1 MLLLLLALQAPQ
13 NPLARTVDPVRP
25 EQNLLHYDFHITIP
39 DTGSAFEAA
48 ARVHFRPMAPEGR
61 LTLDLTDSL
70 AVTAVTAGTAGTTGT
85 TGPGGRAVPFTHK
98 GDHLVIDVWGDVGDS
113 IVVEIAYGGRAP
125 DALAIGDNPYGARA
139 AFADD
144 WPNRAHNWLPV
155 EDHPGDKATVAWT
168 IDVPAGWSAVANGRF
183 VDTLRLASGRS
194 RWRYDESR
202 RVPAYTFVIG
212 AGRMAVTPLVTA
224 GGVRQG
230 VWTFPEDSAF
240 AVDGPFRRVDAIVDS
255 LASYIGPFPYEK
267 LAHVESSTRFGGM
280 ENSSAIFYA
289 QRGYGSRR
297 MGKGVVVHETAH
309 QWFGDAV
316 TEADWHHLWLSEGF
330 ATYFAALYYELAGDT
345 ATFRQRMADAKAAY
359 LRSEVVERPVLD
371 FPVTDY
377 MELLNANNY
386 QKGAWILH
394 MLRGIVGDDA
404 FRRGI
409 RDYYATYRDS
419 TALSSDLEAVMQRAS
434 GQDLGWFFAQWLT
447 QPGYP
452 QLHVTVTPATEP
464 EGTAT
469 VTVRQTQPE
478 AWGTYR
484 IPVRVDVV
492 DPAGGPR
499 ATVTVEMTGR
509 TAEARLAIPAGV
521 GGIEVDPAGDVL
533 LTADVTTAKR

>member
-1 MLLLLLALQAPQ
+1 MLMLLLALQAQ
-13 NPLARTVDPVRP
+13 DPLGRTVDSVRP
-25 EQNLLHYDFHITIP
+25 EQNILHYDFHITIP
-39 DTGSAFEAA
+39 DTGTAFHAR
-48 ARVHFRPMAPEGR
+48 ARVHFRPMVPDGK
-61 LTLDLTDSL
+61 LVLDLTDSL
-70 AVTAVTAGTAGTTGT
+70 AVTAVTTGA
-85 TGPGGRAVPFTHK
+85 TGASAGRAVRFTHA
-98 GDHLVIDVWGDVGDS
+98 GDRLIVDRWGAVGDS
-113 IVVEIAYGGRAP
+113 LVVEIAYGGHAP
-125 DALAIGDNPYGARA
+125 DALAISDNPYGARA

-297 MGKGVVVHETAH
+297 MGEGVVVHETAH

-330 ATYFAALYYELAGDT
+330 ATYFAALFYELAGDT

-377 MELLNANNY
+377 MALLNANNY
-386 QKGAWILH
+386 QKGGWILH

-404 FRRGI
+404 FRRGV

-419 TALSSDLEAVMQRAS
+419 TALSSDLQAVMERAS
-434 GQDLGWFFAQWLT
+434 GEDLGWFFTQWLT

-452 QLHVTVTPATEP
+452 RLLVTVTRPTGSQEQ
-464 EGTAT
+464 AT
-469 VTVRQTQPE
+469 VTLRQTQPD
-478 AWGTYR
+478 AWGTFR

-492 DPAGGPR
+492 DTRTGERG
-499 ATVTVEMTGR
+499 TVTVEMTAR
-509 TAEARLAIPAGV
+509 TAEARLVIPAGADR
-521 GGIEVDPAGDVL
+521 IEVDPAGSVL
-533 LTADVTTAKR
+533 LRAAVDFAWP

>member
-1 MLLLLLALQAPQ
+1 MLMLLLALQAQ
-13 NPLARTVDPVRP
+13 DPLGRTVDSVRP
-25 EQNLLHYDFHITIP
+25 EQNILHYDFHITIP
-39 DTGSAFEAA
+39 DTGTAFHAR
-48 ARVHFRPMAPEGR
+48 ARVHFRPMVPDGK
-61 LTLDLTDSL
+61 LVLDLTDSL
-70 AVTAVTAGTAGTTGT
+70 AVTAVTAVTTGA
-85 TGPGGRAVPFTHK
+85 TGASAGRAVRFTHA
-98 GDHLVIDVWGDVGDS
+98 GDRLIVDRWGAVGDS
-113 IVVEIAYGGRAP
+113 LVVEIAYGGHAP
-125 DALAIGDNPYGARA
+125 DALAISDNPYGARA

-297 MGKGVVVHETAH
+297 MGEGVVVHETAH

-330 ATYFAALYYELAGDT
+330 ATYFAALFYELAGDT

-377 MELLNANNY
+377 MALLNANNY
-386 QKGAWILH
+386 QKGGWILH

-404 FRRGI
+404 FRRGV

-419 TALSSDLEAVMQRAS
+419 TALSSDLQAVMERAS
-434 GQDLGWFFAQWLT
+434 GEDLGWFFTQWLT

-452 QLHVTVTPATEP
+452 RLLVTVTRPTGSQEQ
-464 EGTAT
+464 AT
-469 VTVRQTQPE
+469 VTLRQTQPD
-478 AWGTYR
+478 AWGTFR

-492 DPAGGPR
+492 DTRTGERG
-499 ATVTVEMTGR
+499 TVTVEMTAR
-509 TAEARLAIPAGV
+509 TAEARLVIPAGADR
-521 GGIEVDPAGDVL
+521 IEVDPAGSVL
-533 LTADVTTAKR
+533 LRAAVDFAWP